1 MIDQDLKNLIEEF
14 IKKTSFDYKDLE
26 VNLDLESGSYW
37 CSVRSIDSHALI
49 GRDGETIQAINYLVK
64 RILEKKYGEET
75 PRVILDINNYQKDRI
90 DRIKTTAYM
99 MAERARFFKSRVE
112 LDPMNAFERRIVHE
126 YVSQHKDLS
135 SESAGVGKGRRVV
148 ISYKENV

>member
-64 RILEKKYGEET
+64 RILEKKYCEET

>member
-135 SESAGVGKGRRVV
+135 SVSAGVGKGRRVV

>member
-90 DRIKTTAYM
+90 DRMKTTAYM

>member
-14 IKKTSFDYKDLE
+14 IKKTNFDYKDLE

-37 CSVRSIDSHALI
+37 CSVRSSDSHALI

-64 RILEKKYGEET
+64 RVLEKKYGEET

>member
-1 MIDQDLKNLIEEF
+1 
-14 IKKTSFDYKDLE
+14 
-26 VNLDLESGSYW
+26 
-37 CSVRSIDSHALI
+37 
-49 GRDGETIQAINYLVK
+49 
-64 RILEKKYGEET
+64 
-75 PRVILDINNYQKDRI
+75 
-90 DRIKTTAYM
+90 M

>member
-1 MIDQDLKNLIEEF
+1 MIDQDVKNLIEEF

>member
-14 IKKTSFDYKDLE
+14 STKTSFDYKVLE